1 MAAVTGADT
10 EIRDTI
16 RRLLPCR
23 GFDLTVVPGHGIP
36 GVNSATRDGRDTLVI
51 RCRCGRRLD
60 WPTGD
65 TLPMDILLWWLID
78 HDDEMFLTPRE
89 LEAKYA
95 ARLAAPPV
103 ALDPFGRPLAYDPL
117 GALGLPSM
125 KEQP

>member
-1 MAAVTGADT
+1 MSEGPTQSTT
-10 EIRDTI
+10 EIRDAI
-16 RRLLPCR
+16 RRLLPH
-23 GFDLTVVPGHGIP
+23 GSFDLTVVRAPDIP
-36 GVNSATRDGRDTLVI
+36 NVNAVVGPKNALAI

-89 LEAKYA
+89 LEAKHA

>member
-1 MAAVTGADT
+1 MSEGPTQSTT
-10 EIRDTI
+10 EIRDAI
-16 RRLLPCR
+16 RHLLPH
-23 GFDLTVVPGHGIP
+23 GSFDLTVVRAPNIP
-36 GVNSATRDGRDTLVI
+36 NVNAVVGLKNALVI

-95 ARLAAPPV
+95 ARMAQSPV
-103 ALDPFGRPLAYDPL
+103 TLDPFGRPLVYDPL